1 MSAAQRMVGYSFAE
15 LNEPAVESRFQQ
27 ALGSLHAQQNRFFA
41 RLLIVQWFATLL
53 LAMII
58 SPLAWQGRVAGP
70 NVHLLA
76 ALLLGGAISLYPAW
90 LGWNQA
96 EQPAARYLIGIAQML
111 MSALLI
117 HLTGGRI
124 ETHFHIFA
132 SLALI
137 AFYRDIRLLIA
148 AALVVYVDHLARG
161 FFWPESVYGVLTAS
175 PWRSVEHAFWVF
187 MEVLVLSLAIR
198 RSLLEMRVVA
208 CRQTSL
214 EDTNVEM
221 KQTVAERNEE
231 LAASE
236 ERFRTLFEESTLG
249 LYRADLNGKLQLAN
263 PALLKILGCASLA
276 QLQAEPG
283 WLQKLDH
290 ECDRSALFRQLSQ
303 TKGSHSRDA
312 VWHQPDGTR
321 IFVRESFKV
330 VTDASG
336 QVLYVDG
343 IVEDVT
349 ERRQLEERY
358 FQAQKVQAIGQLAG
372 GVAHDFNNIMTAILC
387 SSEGLLLDSQLTE
400 EDRQIVAGIKQSSLR
415 AASLTQQLLAFS
427 RKQTLQPVILSLN
440 DVVLDLDKLLRRLL
454 GENIEI
460 RTSLAPRL
468 TRVKADP
475 GQIQQ
480 VLMNLVVN
488 ARDAMPTGGKLSL
501 ETRDIDIDASFVRLH
516 PELTP
521 GRYVQLSV
529 SDTGKGMTAEVKAR
543 LFEPFFTTKGV
554 GEGSGLGLATCH
566 GIVKQS
572 GGYIAVYSELGLGTT
587 VKVYLPGSIEAG
599 TVTAPPKNASVLQGG
614 TETILLV
621 EDEPMVRNLSR
632 KALLSLGYQVLEAA
646 NGAEAMRLWRELKEE
661 QVDLIISDVIMP
673 QVGGVDLAR
682 WLRVQD
688 PAALVLF
695 TSGYTFDAL
704 ENTELQTGQNR
715 FLHKPYTIPQL
726 AGKVREL
733 LDAQQ

>member
-1 MSAAQRMVGYSFAE
+1 MSKAQLMAGYSFAE
-15 LNEPAVESRFQQ
+15 LNEPAVESSFQQ
-27 ALGSLHAQQNRFFA
+27 ALNSLHAQQNRFFA
-41 RLLIVQWFATLL
+41 RLLIVQWFATIL
-53 LAMII
+53 LAVII
-58 SPLAWQGRVAGP
+58 SPLAWQGSVAGP

-90 LGWNQA
+90 LGWKQFA
-96 EQPAARYLIGIAQML
+96 QPHTRYLISVAQLL

-137 AFYRDIRLLIA
+137 AFYRDIRLLVT
-148 AALVVYVDHLARG
+148 AALVVYVDHLVRG
-161 FFWPESVYGVLTAS
+161 IFWPESVYGVLNAS
-175 PWRSVEHAFWVF
+175 PWRSLEHAFWVLL
-187 MEVLVLSLAIR
+187 EVTVLSLAIR

-221 KQTVAERNEE
+221 EQTVAERNEE

-236 ERFRTLFEESTLG
+236 ERFRTLFQESPLG
-249 LYRADLNGKLQLAN
+249 LYRATPAGELLFANKAMLQL
-263 PALLKILGCASLA
+263 LSCASLME
-276 QLQAEPG
+276 LQAEPA
-283 WLQKLDH
+283 WLQKLDR
-290 ECDRSALFRQLSQ
+290 ECDRGELFRQLGQ
-303 TKGSHSRDA
+303 TKGNHSRDA
-312 VWHQPDGTR
+312 IWHHPDGTR

-336 QVLYVDG
+336 LVLYVDG
-343 IVEDVT
+343 IVEDIT

-400 EDRQIVAGIKQSSLR
+400 EDRQTVAGIKQSSLR

-427 RKQTLQPVILSLN
+427 RKQTLQPVMLSLN
-440 DVVLDLDKLLRRLL
+440 DIVLDLDKMLRRLL

-587 VKVYLPGSIEAG
+587 VKVYLPGSIEAS

-621 EDEPMVRNLSR
+621 EDEPMVRKLSR

-661 QVDLIISDVIMP
+661 RVDLVISDVIMP

-682 WLRVQD
+682 WIRVQD

-733 LDAQQ
+733 LDAQ